1 MKTKKLFKIR
11 FFLRKIIHFK
21 NHKFLNQILADYETL
36 IDKFNVSPKYY
47 NDMLCKKYGST
58 SFSFAYSNACFKR
71 DLEIITNKY
80 KNILVNDEIL
90 FNQDDLKI
98 TLSSNPKV
106 ISEGIFTLHLFYKNT
121 LLYSLSFV
129 LLEDALL
136 ISAMQGA
143 FSAKDEIKDFTK
155 AFFGLRP
162 INFIIYCAFVFA
174 NSIGFNKVCGIK
186 DKYLVSRF
194 KRNRKR
200 DGRVFV
206 IPNYDEIWQENTNII
221 NAHHSFYELSYIQ
234 KDLEEIPSKKRSMY
248 KKRYEFLKSV
258 VL

>member
-1 MKTKKLFKIR
+1 MKSNKLFKIR

-21 NHKFLNQILADYETL
+21 NYNFLNQILANNQE
-36 IDKFNVSPKYY
+36 IKHKFKIHPKHY
-47 NDMLCKKYGST
+47 NDMLCKKYGSNG
-58 SFSFAYSNACFKR
+58 FSFAYGNECFKR

-80 KNILVNDEIL
+80 KNILIKDEIL
-90 FNQDDLKI
+90 FNQENLKI
-98 TLSSNPKV
+98 ILSSNPKV
-106 ISEGIFTLHLFYKNT
+106 ISEGIFTLHLAYNEEI
-121 LLYSLSFV
+121 LYSLSFV
-129 LLEDALL
+129 LLEDAFL
-136 ISAMQGA
+136 ITAMQGA
-143 FSAKDEIKDFTK
+143 FSAKDSIKDFTK
-155 AFFGLRP
+155 VFFGLRP

-206 IPNYDEIWQENTNII
+206 IPNYDEIWQENTNIKDT
-221 NAHHSFYELSYIQ
+221 HKSFYELTYTQ

-248 KKRYEFLKSV
+248 KKRYEFLKTI